1 MSISELSLERPRH
14 RLRDLVGNPWGRP
27 RFLWVVGIAYVLWSL
42 VPVAFAVL
50 LSFNS
55 TRSISIWQ
63 GFSLRWYYRD
73 PNESVLHDPALRH
86 AVVQS
91 LKLASG
97 TVLIAVPLG
106 VAFALA
112 LDRWRGRGAGTA
124 NFVMMFSF
132 ITPELILAVSLFL
145 LFINAFKFI
154 GLGTTGQVLGLVVL
168 AVAYPVVIVRARL
181 LSLGKEYEEAAMDLG
196 ASPMQALRRIE
207 LPLLGPAIFASAA
220 IIFAFTLDDFVIV
233 NQLARDASNQTVA
246 MAIYGAARTAPTP
259 ATNAV
264 GSLMLFSSTVLIA
277 VAFVV
282 YRWWT
287 RGERRAREGFALPV

>member
-132 ITPELILAVSLFL
+132 ITPELILAVALFL